1 MRSENEHMRPLEG
14 LSYREL
20 RVLEEMDSTP
30 HVSQRQLA
38 HQVGVA
44 LGVANL
50 LVRNLA
56 KKGYIRVSKVGWKRW
71 VYNLTPAGVAH
82 KVQLTFGYIDRFLD
96 HYKRVRYSLRQHL
109 ASIPLD
115 QNSRIAICG
124 TNEIAELVYLAMR
137 DVNVGDI
144 EIYEDNASSP
154 KFLGMEVGS
163 LESLVPEEHT
173 WVILTSPARSGSIF
187 DTLIDQGVNPTRI
200 VAPLESPREPGE
212 DEVRDNG

>member
-1 MRSENEHMRPLEG
+1 MRSENEHIRPLEG

-38 HQVGVA
+38 NQVGVA

-115 QNSRIAICG
+115 QHSRIAICG

-137 DVNVGDI
+137 DMSVGHI
-144 EIYEDNASSP
+144 EVFEDNPPSP

-163 LESLVPEEHT
+163 LESLIPEDHT
-173 WVILTSPARSGSIF
+173 WVILTSPSRSGPIF
-187 DTLIDQGVNPTRI
+187 DTLIDQGMNPTRI
-200 VAPLESPREPGE
+200 VAPLDSPGE
-212 DEVRDNG
+212 SEQIEVRDNA